1 MNCRVAAFEAL
12 KSAAFEE
19 RVNKHREAA
28 DWWRERA
35 AMWFR
40 RDAEVERV
48 RREPQPLIFV
58 KETAQ

>member
-1 MNCRVAAFEAL
+1 MKPETMRTAAFESL

-35 AMWFR
+35 AMWLR
-40 RDAEVERV
+40 RSID
-48 RREPQPLIFV
+48 
-58 KETAQ
+58 ETHFK